1 MKRQIRRVVFE
12 TNSSS
17 THSLTMCLKSDYD
30 KWLKGESVLYTG
42 WGFGY
47 PEHIRP
53 TKNTF
58 YTMEEVIKF
67 IQFDRYASDL
77 DLNDIDAV
85 KEWIKDDGDWMTIE
99 DYESYCEE
107 FEEFEET
114 ITTPN
119 GDQVVAFGYYGHDC

>member
-1 MKRQIRRVVFE
+1 MKKQVRRGVFE

-42 WGFGY
+42 YGFGY
-47 PEHIRP
+47 SLKKPI
-53 TKNTF
+53 KNTF
-58 YTMEEVIKF
+58 YTMEEAIDF

-85 KEWIKDDGDWMTIE
+85 KEYMKDDGDWMTIE
-99 DYESYCEE
+99 DYERYCEY

>member
-1 MKRQIRRVVFE
+1 MKRQIRRGVFE

-30 KWLKGESVLYTG
+30 KWLKGELVLYTG
-42 WGFGY
+42 CGFVY
-47 PEHIRP
+47 PKHIRP

-67 IQFDRYASDL
+67 IQFNRYASDL

-85 KEWIKDDGDWMTIE
+85 KEWMKDEGYWMTIE
-99 DYESYCEE
+99 DYERDCED
-107 FEEFEET
+107 FEGFEET
-114 ITTPN
+114 MVTPN
-119 GDQVVAFGYYGHDC
+119 GDQVVAFGYYGYC